1 MKKKKIDVG
10 VEIPQ
15 SPARATL
22 LQSPGWRERQRH
34 EQNPGYAQT
43 TNNMSSDEERHN
55 SASICLTS
63 RECRP

>member
-15 SPARATL
+15 SMQGRHSCKAQGGESAKGTNRTL
-22 LQSPGWRERQRH
+22 GIHKQQISI
-34 EQNPGYAQT
+34 
-43 TNNMSSDEERHN
+43 SSDEERHN

-63 RECRP
+63 WECRP

>member
-22 LQSPGWRERQRH
+22 LQSPGWRECQRH
-34 EQNPGYAQT
+34 EQNPGYTQT
-43 TNNMSSDEERHN
+43 TNKYELR
-55 SASICLTS
+55 
-63 RECRP
+63 